1 VLRWAVELGRIDIC
15 TEVSMMAAYSAAP
28 REGHMEAV
36 MHIFAYLQGHERSRI
51 VLDPRYVEHAEVE
64 KTAWYDFYK
73 DACELLPPDMPEP
86 LGKPIQMT
94 TFVDSDHAG
103 DTVTRRSRTGV
114 LVFLNSAPI
123 LWYSKKQ
130 NSIETSTFGSE
141 FTAMKTGVEL
151 SEGIRYKLRMMGVPL
166 DGHTHVKAD
175 NMSVVKN
182 TSIPESMLKKKSN
195 SIAYHYVRERAA
207 AGTVVISHEPTE
219 TNLADMLTK
228 IQPGP
233 TRKRLAECVLF

>member
-1 VLRWAVELGRIDIC
+1 
-15 TEVSMMAAYSAAP
+15 
-28 REGHMEAV
+28 
-36 MHIFAYLQGHERSRI
+36 
-51 VLDPRYVEHAEVE
+51 VE
-64 KTAWYDFYK
+64 KPAWSDFYK

-103 DTVTRRSRTGV
+103 DTVMRLSRTGV

-141 FTAMKTGVEL
+141 FTMMKTGVEL

-166 DGHTHVKAD
+166 DGHIHIKVD

-195 SIAYHYVRERAA
+195 SITCHCVRER
-207 AGTVVISHEPTE
+207 E
-219 TNLADMLTK
+219 
-228 IQPGP
+228 Q
-233 TRKRLAECVLF
+233 